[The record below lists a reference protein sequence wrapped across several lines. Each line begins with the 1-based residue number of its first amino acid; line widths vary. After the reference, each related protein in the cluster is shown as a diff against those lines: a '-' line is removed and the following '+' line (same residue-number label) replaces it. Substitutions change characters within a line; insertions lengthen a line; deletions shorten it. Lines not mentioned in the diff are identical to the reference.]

1 MAMTLAEAIIAGH
14 TKDHVEAGAICRVNV
29 DFAFANDITGPP
41 AIKEFKNMG
50 AEKVFDAKRCAV
62 LPDHFTPAKDIAS
75 AEQVKACR
83 EFAKEQGMLFWEVG
97 RVGVEHAFLPEN
109 GLVLP
114 GEIVL
119 GADSHTCTH
128 GAMGALATGV
138 GSTDLAAA
146 WALGETWLRVP
157 ETMKVVYDGK
167 PSEWLCGKDMIL
179 ALIGRIGVEGARYMA
194 LEFHGEA
201 MRHLSLDDRFTISN
215 MAVEAGA
222 KTGLI
227 NPDEKLLAYAKA
239 RAARQFE
246 PVYADSD
253 AVYSKTV
260 NIDTSSME
268 PQVAMPHLPEN
279 VRPVSEAAGTPVDQV
294 FIGSCTN
301 GRLRDLQQAAKILRG
316 HKVHPNVR
324 LMVIP
329 ASYEVYRAAM
339 KEGLFDIFIDAGAS
353 ICTPSCGPCL
363 GGHLGILAAGERCVS
378 TSNRNFIGRMG
389 SPKSEVVLAGPL
401 VAAATAVTGCICDPR
416 DITVREA

>member
-1 MAMTLAEAIIAGH
+1 MAMTLAEAIIAKH
-14 TKDHVEAGAICRVNV
+14 TKDPVEAGSICRVSV
-29 DFAFANDITGPP
+29 DFAFTNDITGPP
-41 AIKEFKNMG
+41 AIKEFRKMG
-50 AEKVFDAKRCAV
+50 AKKVFDPARCAI
-62 LPDHFTPAKDIAS
+62 LPDHFSPAKDIAS
-75 AEQVKACR
+75 AEQIKECR
-83 EFAKEQGMLFWEVG
+83 EFAYEQDMLFWEVG

-157 ETMKVVYDGK
+157 ETMKVSYEGT
-167 PSEWLCGKDMIL
+167 PSEWICGKDMIL

-201 MRHLSLDDRFTISN
+201 LEKLGLDDRFTLSN
-215 MAVEAGA
+215 MAIEAGG

-227 NPDEKLLAYAKA
+227 NPDEKLLQYARE
-239 RAARQFE
+239 RAARHFE
-246 PVYADSD
+246 PIFADKD
-253 AVYSKTV
+253 AVYASSLT
-260 NIDTSSME
+260 IDVTDME

-279 VRPVSEAAGTPVDQV
+279 VKPVSEAAGTPVDQV

-301 GRLRDLQQAAKILRG
+301 GRISDLRSAARILKG
-316 HKVHPNVR
+316 KKVHKKTR

-329 ASYEVYRAAM
+329 ASYEIYRQAM
-339 KEGLFDIFIDAGAS
+339 KEGLFDIFLDAGAAIS
-353 ICTPSCGPCL
+353 TPSCGPCL
-363 GGHLGILAAGERCVS
+363 GGHLGILAAGERCIS
-378 TSNRNFIGRMG
+378 TSNRNFVGRMG
-389 SPKSEVVLAGPL
+389 SPKSEVILAGPM
-401 VAAATAVTGCICDPR
+401 VAAASAVAGHICHPKE
-416 DITVREA
+416 VMA

>member
-1 MAMTLAEAIIAGH
+1 MAMTLAEAIIAKH
-14 TKDHVEAGAICRVNV
+14 TKDPVEAGSICRVSV
-29 DFAFANDITGPP
+29 DFAFTNDITGPP
-41 AIKEFKNMG
+41 AIKEFRKMG
-50 AEKVFDAKRCAV
+50 AKKVFDPARCAI
-62 LPDHFTPAKDIAS
+62 LPDHFSPAKDIAS
-75 AEQVKACR
+75 AEQIKECR
-83 EFAKEQGMLFWEVG
+83 EFAYEQDMLFWEVG

-157 ETMKVVYDGK
+157 ETMKVSYEGT
-167 PSEWLCGKDMIL
+167 PSEWICGKDMIL

-201 MRHLSLDDRFTISN
+201 LEKLGLDDRFTLSN
-215 MAVEAGA
+215 MAIEAGG

-227 NPDEKLLAYAKA
+227 NPDEKLLQYARE
-239 RAARQFE
+239 RAARHFE
-246 PVYADSD
+246 PIFADKD
-253 AVYSKTV
+253 AVYAGSLT
-260 NIDTSSME
+260 IDVTDME

-279 VRPVSEAAGTPVDQV
+279 VKPVSEAAGTPVDQV

-301 GRLRDLQQAAKILRG
+301 GRISDLRSAARILKG
-316 HKVHPNVR
+316 KKVHKKTR

-329 ASYEVYRAAM
+329 ASYEIYRQAM
-339 KEGLFDIFIDAGAS
+339 KEGLFDIFLDAGAAIS
-353 ICTPSCGPCL
+353 TPSCGPCL
-363 GGHLGILAAGERCVS
+363 GGHLGILAAGERCIS
-378 TSNRNFIGRMG
+378 TSNRNFVGRMG
-389 SPKSEVVLAGPL
+389 SPKSEVVLAGPM
-401 VAAATAVTGCICDPR
+401 VAAASAVAGHICHPKE
-416 DITVREA
+416 VMA

>member
-1 MAMTLAEAIIAGH
+1 MAMTLAEAIIAKH
-14 TKDHVEAGAICRVNV
+14 TKDPVEAGSICRVSV
-29 DFAFANDITGPP
+29 DFAFTNDITGPP
-41 AIKEFKNMG
+41 AIKEFRKMG
-50 AEKVFDAKRCAV
+50 AKKVFDPARCAI
-62 LPDHFTPAKDIAS
+62 LPDHFSPAKDIAS
-75 AEQVKACR
+75 AEQIKECR
-83 EFAKEQGMLFWEVG
+83 EFAYEQDMLFWEVG

-157 ETMKVVYDGK
+157 ETMKVSYEGT
-167 PSEWLCGKDMIL
+167 PSEWICGKDMIL

-201 MRHLSLDDRFTISN
+201 LEKLGLDDRFTLSN
-215 MAVEAGA
+215 MAIEAGG

-227 NPDEKLLAYAKA
+227 NPDEKLLQYARE
-239 RAARQFE
+239 RAARHFE
-246 PVYADSD
+246 PIFADKD
-253 AVYSKTV
+253 AVYAGSLT
-260 NIDTSSME
+260 IDVTDME

-279 VRPVSEAAGTPVDQV
+279 VKPVSEAAGTHVDQV

-301 GRLRDLQQAAKILRG
+301 GRISDLRSAARILKG
-316 HKVHPNVR
+316 KKVHKKTR

-329 ASYEVYRAAM
+329 ASYEIYRQAM
-339 KEGLFDIFIDAGAS
+339 KEGLFDIFLDAGAAIS
-353 ICTPSCGPCL
+353 TPSCGPCL
-363 GGHLGILAAGERCVS
+363 GGHLGILAAGERCIS
-378 TSNRNFIGRMG
+378 TSNRNFVGRMG
-389 SPKSEVVLAGPL
+389 SPKSEVVLAGPM
-401 VAAATAVTGCICDPR
+401 VAAASAVAGHICHPKE
-416 DITVREA
+416 VMA

>member
-1 MAMTLAEAIIAGH
+1 MAMTLAEAIIARH
-14 TKDHVEAGAICRVNV
+14 TKDRVETGAICRVSV

-50 AEKVFDAKRCAV
+50 AEKVFDPSRCAI

-83 EFAKEQGMLFWEVG
+83 EFAREQRMLFWEVG

-128 GAMGALATGV
+128 GAVGALATGV
-138 GSTDLAAA
+138 GSTDMAAA

-157 ETMKVVYDGK
+157 ETMRVVYEGEK
-167 PSEWLCGKDMIL
+167 PDWICGKDMIL
-179 ALIGRIGVEGARYMA
+179 ALIGKIGVEGARYMA
-194 LEFHGEA
+194 LEFHGDA
-201 MRHLSLDDRFTISN
+201 IRRLPLDDRFTLSN
-215 MAVEAGA
+215 MAIEAGS

-227 NPDEKLLAYAKA
+227 NPDESLLAYARE
-239 RAARQFE
+239 RASRAFE
-246 PVYADSD
+246 PVRADSG
-253 AVYSKTV
+253 AVFSKTV
-260 NIDTSSME
+260 HIDVSSME

-279 VRPVSEAAGTPVDQV
+279 VKPVSEVTGMPVDQV

-301 GRLRDLQQAAKILRG
+301 GRIGDLRQAAKILNGR
-316 HKVHPNVR
+316 KVHPNVR

-329 ASYEVYRAAM
+329 ASYEVFRAAI
-339 KEGLFDIFIDAGAS
+339 KEGLIETFVESGAS
-353 ICTPSCGPCL
+353 VCTPSCGPCL
-363 GGHLGILAAGERCVS
+363 GGHLGILAAGERCIS
-378 TSNRNFIGRMG
+378 TSNRNFVGRMG
-389 SPKSEVVLAGPL
+389 SPKSEVVLSGPL
-401 VAAATAVTGCICDPR
+401 VAAAAAVAGHICDPR
-416 DITVREA
+416 NFQVREA

>member
-1 MAMTLAEAIIAGH
+1 MAMTLAEAIIAKH
-14 TKDHVEAGAICRVNV
+14 TKDPVEAGSICRVSV
-29 DFAFANDITGPP
+29 DFAFTNDITGPP
-41 AIKEFKNMG
+41 AIKEFRKMG
-50 AEKVFDAKRCAV
+50 AKKIFDPARCAI
-62 LPDHFTPAKDIAS
+62 LPDHFSPAKDIAS
-75 AEQVKACR
+75 AEQIKECR
-83 EFAKEQGMLFWEVG
+83 EFAYEQDMLFWEVG

-157 ETMKVVYDGK
+157 ETMKVSYEGT
-167 PSEWLCGKDMIL
+167 PSEWICGKDMIL

-201 MRHLSLDDRFTISN
+201 LEKLGLDDRFTLSN
-215 MAVEAGA
+215 MAIEAGG

-227 NPDEKLLAYAKA
+227 NPDEKLLQYARE
-239 RAARQFE
+239 RAARHFE
-246 PVYADSD
+246 PIFADKD
-253 AVYSKTV
+253 AVYASSLT
-260 NIDTSSME
+260 IDVTDME

-279 VRPVSEAAGTPVDQV
+279 VKPVSEAAGTPVDQV

-301 GRLRDLQQAAKILRG
+301 GRISDLRSAARILKG
-316 HKVHPNVR
+316 KKVHKKTR

-329 ASYEVYRAAM
+329 ASYEIYRQAM
-339 KEGLFDIFIDAGAS
+339 KEGLFDIFLDAGAAIS
-353 ICTPSCGPCL
+353 TPSCGPCL
-363 GGHLGILAAGERCVS
+363 GGHLGILAAGERCIS
-378 TSNRNFIGRMG
+378 TSNRNFVGRMG
-389 SPKSEVVLAGPL
+389 SPKSEVVLAGPM
-401 VAAATAVTGCICDPR
+401 VAAASAVAGHICHPKE
-416 DITVREA
+416 VMA

>member
-1 MAMTLAEAIIAGH
+1 MAMTLAEAIIAKH
-14 TKDHVEAGAICRVNV
+14 TKDPVEAGSICRVSV
-29 DFAFANDITGPP
+29 DFAFTNDITGPP
-41 AIKEFKNMG
+41 AIKEFRKMG
-50 AEKVFDAKRCAV
+50 AKKVFDPARCAI
-62 LPDHFTPAKDIAS
+62 LPDHFSPAKDIAS
-75 AEQVKACR
+75 AEQIKECR
-83 EFAKEQGMLFWEVG
+83 EFAYEQDMLFWEVG

-157 ETMKVVYDGK
+157 ETMKVSYEGT
-167 PSEWLCGKDMIL
+167 PSEWICGKDMIL

-201 MRHLSLDDRFTISN
+201 LEKLGLDDRFTLSN
-215 MAVEAGA
+215 MAIEAGG

-227 NPDEKLLAYAKA
+227 NPDEKLLQYARE
-239 RAARQFE
+239 RAARHFE
-246 PVYADSD
+246 PIFADKD
-253 AVYSKTV
+253 AVYASSLT
-260 NIDTSSME
+260 IDVTDME

-279 VRPVSEAAGTPVDQV
+279 VKPVSEAAGTPVDKV

-301 GRLRDLQQAAKILRG
+301 GRISDLRSAARILKG
-316 HKVHPNVR
+316 KKVHKKTR

-329 ASYEVYRAAM
+329 ASYEIYRQAM
-339 KEGLFDIFIDAGAS
+339 KEGLFDIFLDAGAAIS
-353 ICTPSCGPCL
+353 TPSCGPCL
-363 GGHLGILAAGERCVS
+363 GGHLGILAAGERCIS
-378 TSNRNFIGRMG
+378 TSNRNFVGRMG
-389 SPKSEVVLAGPL
+389 SPKSEVVLAGPM
-401 VAAATAVTGCICDPR
+401 VAAASAVAGHICHPKE
-416 DITVREA
+416 VMA

>member
-1 MAMTLAEAIIAGH
+1 MAMTLAEAIIAKH
-14 TKDHVEAGAICRVNV
+14 TKDPVEAGSICRVSV
-29 DFAFANDITGPP
+29 DFAFTNDITGPP
-41 AIKEFKNMG
+41 AIKEFRKMG
-50 AEKVFDAKRCAV
+50 AKKVFDPARCAI
-62 LPDHFTPAKDIAS
+62 LPDHFSPAKDIAS
-75 AEQVKACR
+75 AEQIKECR
-83 EFAKEQGMLFWEVG
+83 EFAYEQDMLFWEVG

-157 ETMKVVYDGK
+157 ETMKVSYEGT
-167 PSEWLCGKDMIL
+167 PSEWICGKDMIL

-201 MRHLSLDDRFTISN
+201 LEKLGLDDRFTLSN
-215 MAVEAGA
+215 MAIEAGG

-227 NPDEKLLAYAKA
+227 NPDEKLLQYARE
-239 RAARQFE
+239 RAARHFE
-246 PVYADSD
+246 PIFADKD
-253 AVYSKTV
+253 AVYASSLT
-260 NIDTSSME
+260 IDVTDME

-279 VRPVSEAAGTPVDQV
+279 VKPVSEAAGTPVDQV

-301 GRLRDLQQAAKILRG
+301 GRISDLRSAARILKG
-316 HKVHPNVR
+316 KKVHKKTR

-329 ASYEVYRAAM
+329 ASYEIYRQAM
-339 KEGLFDIFIDAGAS
+339 KEGLFDIFLDAGAAIS
-353 ICTPSCGPCL
+353 TPSCGPCL
-363 GGHLGILAAGERCVS
+363 GGHLGILAADERCIS
-378 TSNRNFIGRMG
+378 TSNRNFVGRMG
-389 SPKSEVVLAGPL
+389 SPKSEVVLAGPM
-401 VAAATAVTGCICDPR
+401 VAAASAVAGHICHPKE
-416 DITVREA
+416 VMA

>member
-1 MAMTLAEAIIAGH
+1 MGMTLAEAIIAGH
-14 TKDHVEAGAICRVNV
+14 TKDKVAPGAICQVSV
-29 DFAFANDITGPP
+29 DFAFVNDITGPP
-41 AIKEFKNMG
+41 AITEFKNMG
-50 AEKVFDAKRCAV
+50 ASRVFDKNRCAI

-75 AEQVKACR
+75 AEQAKTCR
-83 EFAKEQGMLFWEVG
+83 EFAREQELLYWEVG

-128 GAMGALATGV
+128 GAMGVLATGV

-157 ETMKVVYDGK
+157 ETMKVEFAGELSPYLG
-167 PSEWLCGKDMIL
+167 GKDLIL

-194 LEFHGEA
+194 LEFCGETLSA
-201 MRHLSLDDRFTISN
+201 LSLDDRFTLSN
-215 MAVEAGA
+215 MAIEAGG
-222 KTGLI
+222 KSGLI
-227 NPDEKLLAYAKA
+227 NPDEKTLAYAGE
-239 RAARQFE
+239 RAARKFQ
-246 PVYADSD
+246 PVYADKD
-253 AVYSKTV
+253 AVYAKTV
-260 NIDTSSME
+260 TIDVSGME

-279 VRPVSEAAGTPVDQV
+279 VRPVSEVAGTPVNQV

-301 GRLRDLQQAAKILRG
+301 GRLRDLEQAAKVLKGRKI
-316 HKVHPNVR
+316 HPDVR

-339 KEGLFDIFIDAGAS
+339 KNGLMDIFLDAGAS
-353 ICTPSCGPCL
+353 ISTPSCGPCL

-378 TSNRNFIGRMG
+378 TSNRNFVGRMG

-401 VAAATAVTGCICDPR
+401 VAAASAVAGCICSPKEY
-416 DITVREA
+416 I

>member
-1 MAMTLAEAIIAGH
+1 MAMTLAEAIIAKH
-14 TKDHVEAGAICRVNV
+14 TKDPVEAGSICRVSV
-29 DFAFANDITGPP
+29 DFAFTNDITGPP
-41 AIKEFKNMG
+41 AIKEFRKMG
-50 AEKVFDAKRCAV
+50 AKKVFDPARCAI
-62 LPDHFTPAKDIAS
+62 LPDHFSPAKDIAS
-75 AEQVKACR
+75 AEQIKECR
-83 EFAKEQGMLFWEVG
+83 EFAYEQDMLFWEVG

-157 ETMKVVYDGK
+157 ETMKVSYEGT
-167 PSEWLCGKDMIL
+167 PSEWICGKDMIL

-201 MRHLSLDDRFTISN
+201 LEKLGLDDRFTLSN
-215 MAVEAGA
+215 MAIEAGG

-227 NPDEKLLAYAKA
+227 KPDEKLLQYARE
-239 RAARQFE
+239 RAARHFE
-246 PVYADSD
+246 PIFADKD
-253 AVYSKTV
+253 AVYAGSLT
-260 NIDTSSME
+260 IDVTDME

-279 VRPVSEAAGTPVDQV
+279 VKPVSEAAGTPVDQV

-301 GRLRDLQQAAKILRG
+301 GRISDLRSAARILKG
-316 HKVHPNVR
+316 KKVHKKTR

-329 ASYEVYRAAM
+329 ASYEIYRQAM
-339 KEGLFDIFIDAGAS
+339 KEGLFDIFLDAGAAIS
-353 ICTPSCGPCL
+353 TPSCGPCL
-363 GGHLGILAAGERCVS
+363 GGHLGILAAGERCIS
-378 TSNRNFIGRMG
+378 TSNRNFVGRMG
-389 SPKSEVVLAGPL
+389 SPKSEVVLAGPM
-401 VAAATAVTGCICDPR
+401 VAAASAVAGHICHPKE
-416 DITVREA
+416 VMA

>member
-1 MAMTLAEAIIAGH
+1 MAMTLAEAIIAKH
-14 TKDHVEAGAICRVNV
+14 TKDPVEAGSICRVSV
-29 DFAFANDITGPP
+29 DFAFTNDITGPP
-41 AIKEFKNMG
+41 AIKEFRKMG
-50 AEKVFDAKRCAV
+50 AKKVFDPARCAI
-62 LPDHFTPAKDIAS
+62 LPDHFSPAKDIAS
-75 AEQVKACR
+75 AEQIKECR
-83 EFAKEQGMLFWEVG
+83 EFAYEQDMLFWEVG

-157 ETMKVVYDGK
+157 ETMKVSYEGT
-167 PSEWLCGKDMIL
+167 PSEWICGKDMIL

-201 MRHLSLDDRFTISN
+201 LEKLGLDDRFTLSN
-215 MAVEAGA
+215 MAIEEGG

-227 NPDEKLLAYAKA
+227 NPDEKLLQYARE
-239 RAARQFE
+239 RAARHFE
-246 PVYADSD
+246 PIFADKD
-253 AVYSKTV
+253 AVYAGSLT
-260 NIDTSSME
+260 IDVTDME

-279 VRPVSEAAGTPVDQV
+279 VKPVSEAAGTPVDQV

-301 GRLRDLQQAAKILRG
+301 GRISDLRSAARILKG
-316 HKVHPNVR
+316 KKVHKKTR

-329 ASYEVYRAAM
+329 ASYEIYRQAM
-339 KEGLFDIFIDAGAS
+339 KEGLFDIFLDAGAAIS
-353 ICTPSCGPCL
+353 TPSCGPCL
-363 GGHLGILAAGERCVS
+363 GGHLGILAAGERCIS
-378 TSNRNFIGRMG
+378 TSNRNFVGRMG
-389 SPKSEVVLAGPL
+389 SPKSEVVLAGPM
-401 VAAATAVTGCICDPR
+401 VAAASAVAGHICHPKE
-416 DITVREA
+416 VMA

>member
-1 MAMTLAEAIIAGH
+1 MAMTLAEAIIAKH
-14 TKDHVEAGAICRVNV
+14 TKDPVEAGSICRVSV
-29 DFAFANDITGPP
+29 DFAFTNDITGPP
-41 AIKEFKNMG
+41 AIKEFRKMG
-50 AEKVFDAKRCAV
+50 AKKIFDPARCAI
-62 LPDHFTPAKDIAS
+62 LPDHFSPAKDIAS
-75 AEQVKACR
+75 AEQIKECR
-83 EFAKEQGMLFWEVG
+83 EFAYEQDMLFWEVG

-157 ETMKVVYDGK
+157 ETMKVSYEGT
-167 PSEWLCGKDMIL
+167 PSEWICGKDMIL

-201 MRHLSLDDRFTISN
+201 LEKLGLDDRFTLSN
-215 MAVEAGA
+215 MAIEAGG

-227 NPDEKLLAYAKA
+227 NPDEKLLQYARE
-239 RAARQFE
+239 RAARHFE
-246 PVYADSD
+246 PIFADKD
-253 AVYSKTV
+253 AVYASSLT
-260 NIDTSSME
+260 IDVTDME

-279 VRPVSEAAGTPVDQV
+279 VKPVSEAAGTPVDQV

-301 GRLRDLQQAAKILRG
+301 GRISDLRSAARILKG
-316 HKVHPNVR
+316 KKVHKKTR

-329 ASYEVYRAAM
+329 ASYEIYRQAM
-339 KEGLFDIFIDAGAS
+339 KEGLFDIFLDAGAAIS
-353 ICTPSCGPCL
+353 TPSCGPCL
-363 GGHLGILAAGERCVS
+363 GGHLGILAADERCIS
-378 TSNRNFIGRMG
+378 TSNRNFVGRMG
-389 SPKSEVVLAGPL
+389 SPKSEVVLAGPM
-401 VAAATAVTGCICDPR
+401 VAAASAVAGHICHPKE
-416 DITVREA
+416 VMA